1 MQLNQTSMTFDDFI
15 QYFLPS
21 YIFRLYRGIKK
32 IYKASTLFSNVFI
45 IHLFMIFF
53 RENNKSTDLYRKVW
67 EKRNSDKEAKDID
80 KNASNIRPFK
90 ICVPH
95 SLLDD
100 LKSRLGRA
108 QLNPPSRNSSYSGF
122 SLEHLKKLTDYWKT
136 KFDWRKN
143 EQELNK
149 YPQFK
154 TKIGDIDLH
163 FLHFKSRQRDSKMKI
178 IPLLLIHNWPGS
190 FADFQEV
197 IPILQTSCVEH
208 GLVFEIVCPSIP
220 GCGFSEAPHQSE
232 FSAKNLSEILLALM
246 DRLQYTEFYVHGYG
260 WGAVTASLMAR
271 YYPYRVKGM
280 HVNMCFALPNLF
292 DSFIKT
298 LIVYIC
304 PIFINK
310 AEYNI
315 IFPLKKKIRMLFQET
330 GFLHLQ
336 CSKPNTFGYA
346 MTDSPTSL
354 AIHLLEKFHFKKNS
368 GHLELQDEELTE
380 KFLDNLLTLVTIL
393 WTSNDFTNGAR
404 FFKQCMSD
412 ILKRTYESEIPLT
425 VPCGVAFFPDEIF
438 MLPKYMMENT
448 VEDLVSYT
456 VMPRGGHFA
465 ALEEPLL
472 LAKDICKFVQLV
484 DIRSTLKIK

>member
-67 EKRNSDKEAKDID
+67 EKRNSDK
-80 KNASNIRPFK
+80 
-90 ICVPH
+90 
-95 SLLDD
+95 
-100 LKSRLGRA
+100 
-108 QLNPPSRNSSYSGF
+108 
-122 SLEHLKKLTDYWKT
+122 
-136 KFDWRKN
+136 
-143 EQELNK
+143 
-149 YPQFK
+149 
-154 TKIGDIDLH
+154 
-163 FLHFKSRQRDSKMKI
+163 
-178 IPLLLIHNWPGS
+178 
-190 FADFQEV
+190 
-197 IPILQTSCVEH
+197 
-208 GLVFEIVCPSIP
+208 
-220 GCGFSEAPHQSE
+220 E